1 MSNLDKIEK
10 LKQLLD
16 DGALTEDEFEKQKS
30 KILNN
35 RFSNKKLSIGFL
47 SFILIFGYFY
57 FQDIN
62 NETQETVT
70 SGDDITQ
77 ENDELVIDEF
87 IVNNIDKGKKA
98 TLKILTKAITV
109 DINDQYRSESN
120 IVRGTGSGFFIQNGD
135 YVVTNYHVVAGSLDI
150 SVYND
155 YYKKEVGADLVG
167 YSSCDDIAVLKVK
180 EKFSDENSYYFNF
193 SNEENQLGKKIL
205 NLGFPLGT
213 NEITYSEGLVTKSRA
228 DGNTVWT
235 SLDFAFEHDLGI
247 LPGSSGGPITDANFN
262 IVGVAYA
269 GNDYDQKFGIDGQYA
284 QKVVEEIILSG
295 KKTDSFGLNV
305 EQIPFVGTYINSVDI
320 GSVGEGIGLRG
331 GEIITEFGQ
340 YNMETESNL
349 KSYCTTM
356 RASESLLDS
365 PYIKWFDIDKLMFY
379 ESYLGRDF
387 YTDNPLPIDLPIY
400 TTLEI
405 ETFVKNT
412 SFYWDP
418 VSKQDYVVTYSGY
431 PSEYQ
436 LLKLVELVE
445 QYNNISIISSYNLY
459 KFGDHPRPS
468 SYHFAF
474 TNDADEILDYCK
486 FQVNEWFDVFPDIK
500 LDSRYEN
507 SMSGEKFESED
518 SQQNLI
524 NDCERIV
531 TAEYK
536 TYYDLLWFHT
546 YLEDSRGTEINNALK
561 FAVISSESEY
571 ANLFPDR
578 TNEVNQLCAIN
589 TEIYAVVRTFSGS
602 FSKSK
607 FMDSEILSDP
617 KYESWFANEYCN
629 GDFSQSLSEF
639 DLKIIQIDQDPR
651 LISYEVK
658 YDDQGNRINSL
669 DDFVIE
675 FKELFGSDY

>member
-1 MSNLDKIEK
+1 MSNLDKIQK
-10 LKQLLD
+10 LKKLLD

-30 KILNN
+30 KILNS
-35 RFSNKKLSIGFL
+35 RFSNKKLLIGFL
-47 SFILIFGYFY
+47 SLVLIFGYVF

-62 NETQETVT
+62 NEATEIVF
-70 SGDDITQ
+70 SEDDITQ
-77 ENDELVIDEF
+77 ETGELVIDEF
-87 IVNNIDKGKKA
+87 IVNDIDKGKKA

-120 IVRGTGSGFFIQNGD
+120 LVRGTGSGFFIQNGD
-135 YVVTNYHVVAGSLDI
+135 YIVTNYHVVAGSIDI
-150 SVYND
+150 SVYSD
-155 YYKKEVGADLVG
+155 YFKKEVGADLVG

-180 EKFSDENSYYFNF
+180 EKFSDENSYYFRF

-213 NEITYSEGLVTKSRA
+213 DEITYSEGLVTKSRA

-247 LPGSSGGPITDANFN
+247 LPGSSGGPITDENFN
-262 IVGVAYA
+262 IIGVAYA

-349 KSYCTTM
+349 KSYCTTL

-379 ESYLGRDF
+379 ESYLNKDF
-387 YTDNPLPIDLPIY
+387 YTDNPLPIDLPKY

-431 PSEYQ
+431 PSENQ
-436 LLKLVELVE
+436 LLKLAELVR
-445 QYNNISIISSYNLY
+445 QYNEISIISSYSLY

-474 TNDADEILDYCK
+474 TKDSDEILDYCK
-486 FQVNEWFDVFPDIK
+486 FQVKEWFDVFPNIK
-500 LDSRYEN
+500 LDSSYQY
-507 SMSGEKFESED
+507 SMNGEKFESED
-518 SQQNLI
+518 SQQNLL
-524 NDCERIV
+524 NDCELIN

-536 TYYDLLWFHT
+536 TTYDLLWFHT
-546 YLEDSRGTEINNALK
+546 NFEDSRGTEINNALK
-561 FAVISSESEY
+561 FRVLATESEF
-571 ANLFPDR
+571 ANAYPDFTR
-578 TNEVNQLCAIN
+578 EEIQKCSIN
-589 TEIYAVVRTFSGS
+589 IEIYVVVLSFSGG

-607 FMDSEILSDP
+607 FVDSEILSDP
-617 KYESWFANEYCN
+617 KYKSWFANEYCN
-629 GDFSQSLSEF
+629 GDYSQSLSEF

-651 LISYEVK
+651 LISYEVE
-658 YDDQGNRINSL
+658 YDEYGKRVNSL